1 MLLKALAIAS
11 ALKGHLP
18 GGFTNVAFAT
28 ASELIEG
35 TANDAVNGG
44 LVEVSLFHLNISKA
58 DLPFHKHLRICLT
71 LNDTI
76 VLL

>member
-44 LVEVSLFHLNISKA
+44 LVEVSLFDLNISEA
-58 DLPFHKHLRICLT
+58 DLPFHTYLPMFLT
-71 LNDTI
+71 LIDTI